1 VDGKK
6 QYFRTSLTMHAFAAG
21 EDREFTNS
29 RAVTV
34 KKKSVSLKKGKTYKI
49 KVSVKKLKAG
59 KKLIAKC
66 HTKKLRYVSSDK
78 KVATVSSSGKI
89 PAKGKGSCKV
99 YAVAASRAKAA
110 VKVTVK

>member
-1 VDGKK
+1 
-6 QYFRTSLTMHAFAAG
+6 MHAFAAG

-89 PAKGKGSCKV
+89 PAKGQGSCKV
-99 YAVAASRAKAA
+99 YAIAANGASAA
-110 VKVTVK
+110 VKVTVN